1 MTIPD
6 PQNDPGRNPGAGF
19 SACSKNVFSQHGEDG
34 IIEKILELMPGNN
47 WCAEFGAWDGVHFSN
62 THNLIKNKGY
72 KSVLIEADRKKFKD
86 LQKNLKG
93 HEAVLIN
100 KFVMFEGEDTL
111 DAILSSTGIPADFD
125 FLSIDVDGN
134 DYYIFASLTKHR
146 PKIIC
151 VEYNP
156 TIPNEIEYV
165 QPRDFNVKRGASALA
180 LVNLAKSKSYELAAA
195 TYTNLIFV
203 DRILFP
209 RLGIADNQLANLRDD
224 RDAKVFAFVC
234 YDGTI
239 HLSRPLSL
247 LWHDITVDQ
256 SRLQALPAYL
266 RRFSPDYSFA
276 QKILFKLFLLFHN
289 PARVATAIKQQARK
303 LIG

>member
-1 MTIPD
+1 MTTPD
-6 PQNDPGRNPGAGF
+6 PLKNPPGNPEAGF

-34 IIEKILELMPGNN
+34 IVEKILELIPGNH

-62 THNLIKNKGY
+62 TRNLIKNKGF
-72 KSVLIEADRKKFKD
+72 KSVLIEPDRKKFKD
-86 LQKNLKG
+86 LQKNLEG

-100 KFVMFEGEDTL
+100 KFVMFEGADTL
-111 DAILSSTGIPADFD
+111 DDILSSTAIPADFD

-134 DYYIFASLTKHR
+134 DYYIFASLTRHR
-146 PKIIC
+146 PRIIC

-180 LVNLAKSKSYELAAA
+180 LVNLARSKGYELVAA

-203 DRILFP
+203 DKILFP
-209 RLGIADNQLANLRDD
+209 RLGIANNQLTSLRDD

-239 HLSRPLSL
+239 HLSRPLTL
-247 LWHDITVDQ
+247 LWHDLTVDQ
-256 SRLQALPAYL
+256 SELQALPAYL
-266 RRFSPDYSFA
+266 RRFSPDYSFV
-276 QKILFKLFLLFHN
+276 QKILFKLFLLFN
-289 PARVATAIKQQARK
+289 YPARVSTAIKQQARK